1 MAERRSLVLAVDDNP
16 ADLALLRKLIPRLGY
31 GTIEAS
37 DGLKALELIRERQ
50 PDLVLLDVMIPGLDG
65 FEVCRR
71 VRSQPEFA
79 GLPILMLTAL
89 DQASDLAAGLE
100 AGANDFLA
108 KPFNEVELTARVRS
122 LLRTKALQDRLA
134 DILGRYCSD
143 AVAERIL
150 RDPINA
156 VRLGGDHRR
165 VTTVFADLRGYTALA
180 AEHPPETT
188 LRLLNSYLAVVND
201 AVLAREGTVADLM
214 GDGIFALF
222 GAPIVHDDDPLRAVE
237 AAVAMQAGVSR
248 HVIPEL
254 PDMRL
259 QLGVGITSGDVVAGN
274 VGSERRMH
282 YAVVGDSVNVAAR
295 LQASAG
301 PAQILVDETTYLAV
315 HHAVVAQDVGNLRLY
330 GREKWVHAFN
340 IVGMSQGADHPAG
353 NPNRPNVIGRSP
365 APQGDER
372 SPT

>member
-1 MAERRSLVLAVDDNP
+1 MAERRSLVLCVDDDP

-31 GTIEAS
+31 STIEAK
-37 DGLKALELIRERQ
+37 DGLQALELIHERH
-50 PDLVLLDVMIPGLDG
+50 PDLVLLDVLIPRVDG

-71 VRSQPEFA
+71 VRNEPEFA
-79 GLPILMLTAL
+79 GLPILLLTAL
-89 DQASDLAAGLE
+89 DAAEDLATGLE

-122 LLRTKALQDRLA
+122 LLRTKALQDRLS

-150 RDPINA
+150 RDPANA
-156 VRLGGDHRR
+156 TRLGGDHRR
-165 VTTVFADLRGYTALA
+165 VTTVFADLRGYSALA
-180 AEHPPETT
+180 AEHPPDTT

-201 AVLAREGTVADLM
+201 AVLAHEGTVADLV

-222 GAPIVHDDDPLRAVE
+222 GAPVIHDDDPVRAVE
-237 AAVAMQAGVSR
+237 AAVAMQVGVAR

-254 PDMRL
+254 PDLRL

-301 PAQILVDETTYLAV
+301 PAQILVDEATYLAV

-330 GREKWVHAFN
+330 GREKWVHAYN
-340 IVGMSQGADHPAG
+340 IVRMARTTPVA
-353 NPNRPNVIGRSP
+353 
-365 APQGDER
+365 
-372 SPT
+372 

>member
-1 MAERRSLVLAVDDNP
+1 MAAERPALILAVDDDP

-31 GTIEAS
+31 ATVEAR
-37 DGLKALELIRERQ
+37 DGIQALEMIGQRR
-50 PDLVLLDVMIPGLDG
+50 PDLVLLDVMIPGVDG

-71 VRSQPEFA
+71 VRAQPELA
-79 GLPILMLTAL
+79 GLPILLLTAL
-89 DQASDLAAGLE
+89 DQPADLAAGLE

-122 LLRTKALQDRLA
+122 LLRTKGLQDRLA

-143 AVAERIL
+143 VVAERIL
-150 RDPINA
+150 RDPVNA

-180 AEHPPETT
+180 AQYPPDAT
-188 LRLLNSYLAVVND
+188 LSLLNSYLALVND
-201 AVLAREGTVADLM
+201 AVEAREGTVADLM
-214 GDGIFALF
+214 GDGVFALF
-222 GAPIVHDDDPLRAVE
+222 GAPVAHDDDTLRAVQS
-237 AAVAMQAGVSR
+237 AVAMQAAVAR

-254 PDMRL
+254 PELRL
-259 QLGVGITSGDVVAGN
+259 QLAVGITTGNVIAGN

-301 PAQILVDETTYLAV
+301 PAQILVDEPTYQAV
-315 HHAVVAQDVGNLRLY
+315 REAVIAQDVGTLRLQ

-340 IVGMSQGADHPAG
+340 IVGLAQTPAM
-353 NPNRPNVIGRSP
+353 V
-365 APQGDER
+365 D
-372 SPT
+372 

>member
-1 MAERRSLVLAVDDNP
+1 MAERQSLVLCVDDDP

-31 GTIEAS
+31 ATIEAN
-37 DGLKALELIRERQ
+37 DGVLALELIHKRH

-71 VRSQPEFA
+71 VRSEPEFA
-79 GLPILMLTAL
+79 TLPILMLTAL
-89 DQASDLAAGLE
+89 DQASDLAAGLD

-134 DILGRYCSD
+134 DILGRYTSD

-150 RDPINA
+150 RDPANA

-180 AEHPPETT
+180 AQYPPETT

-201 AVLAREGTVADLM
+201 AVLSREGTIADLM

-222 GAPIVHDDDPLRAVE
+222 GAPVVHDDDALRAVD

-301 PAQILVDETTYLAV
+301 PAQILVDEATYLAV
-315 HHAVVAQDVGNLRLY
+315 HQAVIAQDVGNLRLY
-330 GREKWVHAFN
+330 GRDKWVHAYN
-340 IVGMSQGADHPAG
+340 IIRM
-353 NPNRPNVIGRSP
+353 
-365 APQGDER
+365 APTP
-372 SPT
+372 SLA